1 MQLAVQSG
9 AEAGK
14 VFEID
19 RPLMVIGRQVGN
31 EIQINDGQV
40 SRRHCQL
47 ENRDGNLYLTD
58 LGSANGTYLN
68 EHRLTPNQAELF
80 PTNAVLR
87 VGDTSFV
94 LQGLMA
100 APQGNAGTAATLA
113 NNAVMGISPQNY
125 AQVPNAPTPESYY
138 PNQAVGF
145 DQGPVQAPVQNNFQA
160 AGQSF
165 DNSNF
170 ANQNQAYPATA
181 NSNPKGAERSN
192 GLWFGL
198 GALVLV
204 LVAGIGGFL
213 VLGNS
218 ANKPNSEANTNSSS
232 SSNSTTVVAGANLTA
247 TPGLVQTT
255 LARGSSGSNPPP
267 PTPALASLST
277 KATSTPLPASN
288 SNLVPVKGL
297 GVTIAFPKSWKSQL
311 DTAKQQ
317 IVGIASDNI
326 TFVLVLQTDKISG
339 SVLER
344 ANTGL
349 SNIKSD
355 HSDLKVTVQ
364 PKASSDG
371 SIAVCEYDYTD
382 TDTDT
387 LTHERMYAIQGQP
400 DSTITYYIFF
410 SSSKEVFSSQEST
423 FNTIEN
429 SFNFSS

>member
-1 MQLAVQSG
+1 
-9 AEAGK
+9 
-14 VFEID
+14 
-19 RPLMVIGRQVGN
+19 MVIGRQVGN

-47 ENRDGNLYLTD
+47 ENRDGSLYLTD

-68 EHRLTPNQAELF
+68 ERRLIPNQAELF
-80 PTNAVLR
+80 PANAVLR

-113 NNAVMGISPQNY
+113 NNAVVGMSPQNY
-125 AQVPNAPTPESYY
+125 AQMPNAPTPEGYY
-138 PNQAVGF
+138 PNPAAGFGQGPMQSDSQAVGQPF
-145 DQGPVQAPVQNNFQA
+145 N
-160 AGQSF
+160 
-165 DNSNF
+165 NSNF
-170 ANQNQAYPATA
+170 VNQNQAYPATA
-181 NSNPKGAERSN
+181 IPKPKGAERSN

-198 GALVLV
+198 GAIVL
-204 LVAGIGGFL
+204 LLAAGIGGFL

-218 ANKPNSEANTNSSS
+218 ANKSNSEANTNSSS
-232 SSNSTTVVAGANLTA
+232 SNSNSTTVAAGANLTA

-311 DTAKQQ
+311 DTDKQQ
-317 IVGIASDNI
+317 IVGVASDNI
-326 TFVLVLQTDKISG
+326 TFVLVVQTDKISG

-349 SNIKSD
+349 SNIKND

-382 TDTDT
+382 TDTNT
-387 LTHERMYAIQGQP
+387 LTHERMYAIQGQS
-400 DSTITYYIFF
+400 DTTVTYYIFF

-423 FNTIEN
+423 FSNIEN